1 MKEKIE
7 RALFEARP
15 YIEYYEELKRK
26 VEEIGSKVQDEASF
40 IQLVEEEIKSSREPF
55 KTDLRIFLQKF
66 SSL

>member
-15 YIEYYEELKRK
+15 YIEYYEELKKK
-26 VEEIGSKVQDEASF
+26 VEEISSKAQDEAS
-40 IQLVEEEIKSSREPF
+40 LVKALEEEIKNAQEPF

>member
-7 RALFEARP
+7 RALFEVRP
-15 YIEYYEELKRK
+15 YIEYYEELKKK
-26 VEEIGSKVQDEASF
+26 VEEISSKAQDEVSF
-40 IQLVEEEIKSSREPF
+40 VESLEEEIRNSQEPF

>member
-55 KTDLRIFLQKF
+55 KTDLKIFLQKF